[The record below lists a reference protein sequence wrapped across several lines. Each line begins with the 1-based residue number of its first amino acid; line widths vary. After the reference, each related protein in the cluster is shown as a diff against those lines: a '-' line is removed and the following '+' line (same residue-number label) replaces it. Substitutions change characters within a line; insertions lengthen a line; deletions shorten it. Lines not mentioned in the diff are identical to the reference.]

1 MNKPQ
6 IKVVCAIIKDGEKV
20 LCTQRLRKGLDYI
33 SEHWEFPG
41 GKVEADESKQEALQR
56 EILEEM
62 DWKIQVGPQLAEME
76 YEYPDFFIQLTA
88 YSCTA
93 HDKNFKLL
101 AHIDACW
108 LKPDNF
114 PQLNWAAADA
124 ELIKLIW

>member
-56 EILEEM
+56 EKVEEM
-62 DWKIQVGPQLAEME
+62 YW
-76 YEYPDFFIQLTA
+76 
-88 YSCTA
+88 
-93 HDKNFKLL
+93 
-101 AHIDACW
+101 
-108 LKPDNF
+108 
-114 PQLNWAAADA
+114 
-124 ELIKLIW
+124 

>member
-1 MNKPQ
+1 MNKPH

-62 DWKIQVGPQLAEME
+62 IGRYKLVLSLQKWSMNTQTSLSILQHIVVLHTIRTSNFLHTLMPVG
-76 YEYPDFFIQLTA
+76 
-88 YSCTA
+88 
-93 HDKNFKLL
+93 
-101 AHIDACW
+101 
-108 LKPDNF
+108 
-114 PQLNWAAADA
+114 
-124 ELIKLIW
+124 

>member
-1 MNKPQ
+1 MYVQSSKMVR
-6 IKVVCAIIKDGEKV
+6 KSYAHKDF
-20 LCTQRLRKGLDYI
+20 CKGPDYI

-76 YEYPDFFIQLTA
+76 YEYPDFFIHLTA

-101 AHIDACW
+101 HT
-108 LKPDNF
+108 LMPVG
-114 PQLNWAAADA
+114 
-124 ELIKLIW
+124 

>member
-20 LCTQRLRKGLDYI
+20 LCTQRLRKGPDYI

-101 AHIDACW
+101 AHIGACW
-108 LKPDNF
+108 LKPDDF
-114 PQLNWAAADA
+114 PQLNWAAADT

>member
-1 MNKPQ
+1 MNKPH

-20 LCTQRLRKGLDYI
+20 LCTQRLRKGPDYI

-41 GKVEADESKQEALQR
+41 GKVEADENKQKALQR

-101 AHIDACW
+101 AHIGACW
-108 LKPDNF
+108 LKPDDF
-114 PQLNWAAADA
+114 PQLNWAAADT

>member
-20 LCTQRLRKGLDYI
+20 LCTQRLRKGPDYI

-62 DWKIQVGPQLAEME
+62 DWKIQKWSMNTQTSLSILQHIVVLHTIKTSNFLHTLMPVG
-76 YEYPDFFIQLTA
+76 
-88 YSCTA
+88 
-93 HDKNFKLL
+93 
-101 AHIDACW
+101 
-108 LKPDNF
+108 
-114 PQLNWAAADA
+114 
-124 ELIKLIW
+124 